1 MGLIELTILAGA
13 LAGGFVS
20 GLTGFGTGIS
30 ALAIWLTAVEPV
42 IAGPLVVV
50 CSLISQ
56 VQNLPSIWHAISW
69 PRVLPFVI
77 GGIIGIPLG
86 TLALPHVSMAGFKLG
101 VGTILIVYCSITLF
115 RRAAPKVTWGG
126 NWANGVV
133 GLGGGVLGGL
143 AGLSGPLPTIWATLR
158 GWTKDEKRGV
168 YQAYNT
174 AMLALA
180 LASQAIGG
188 FMTME
193 VGRLCLIA
201 FPATVAASW
210 IGRRVYDRLG
220 DGLFNRVVMTL
231 LLFSGISLVVT
242 ALWQE

>member
-1 MGLIELTILAGA
+1 MGLMELTILAGA

-20 GLTGFGTGIS
+20 GLTGFGTGIT

-42 IAGPLVVV
+42 VAGPLVVV

-56 VQNLPSIWHAISW
+56 LQNLPSIWHAVDLR
-69 PRVLPFVI
+69 RVMPFII
-77 GGIIGIPLG
+77 GGLVGIPLG
-86 TLALPHVSMAGFKLG
+86 TLALPHVSMTGFKLG
-101 VGTILIVYCSITLF
+101 VGLLLIAFCTITLL

-126 NWANGVV
+126 GWANGVV

-174 AMLALA
+174 TMLALS
-180 LASQAIGG
+180 LVSQAIGG
-188 FMTME
+188 FMTAE
-193 VGRLCLIA
+193 VGRLVLVA
-201 FPATVAASW
+201 FPATIAASW
-210 IGRRVYDRLG
+210 LGRRVYDRLG
-220 DGLFNRVVMTL
+220 DGRFNQVVLVL

-242 ALWQE
+242 ALWS